1 MQVPPTFQNILK
13 LDPARVVGVAFGALG
28 AIFLLVVA
36 LLYWNDQKSTT
47 SSDRV
52 TGTVI
57 DLDYN
62 SSGSAVP
69 VIEYRHHGKKKI
81 LIGSVWSS
89 PPAFNVDEKVDLLV
103 NNEDPTNVTIDS
115 FIERYFLISLF
126 VLFAVVFGGIGYGL
140 LIFLKK

>member
-1 MQVPPTFQNILK
+1 M
-13 LDPARVVGVAFGALG
+13 DPARVVGIAFSTLG
-28 AIFLLVVA
+28 TVFLLVIA
-36 LLYWNDQKSTT
+36 LLYWNDRKATT

-52 TGTVI
+52 TGTVVN
-57 DLDYN
+57 LDYN

-69 VIEYRHHGKKKI
+69 VIEYRYQGKKKI

-89 PPAFNVDEKVDLLV
+89 PPAFDVDDKVELLV
-103 NNEDPTNVTIDS
+103 NYEDPTNVTIDR

-126 VLFAVVFGGIGYGL
+126 GLFAFVFGGIGCGL